1 MLNSLE
7 VIKEKF
13 KKIQYNS
20 PVILTYAILSLIVL
34 FIGFLT
40 GGMSNALLFSVYR
53 APLTNPLTFFRLFGY
68 VLGHAN
74 LNHYLAN
81 FLLILV
87 IGPVL
92 EEKYG
97 SVNLLLMI
105 LATAFVSGIAF
116 MIFNSQRAGLGASGI
131 LFMMILLSSFT
142 NMKHGMVPLT
152 FILIVV
158 LYFGRE
164 IYASIAIESNV
175 SHFGHIV
182 GGLCGAALGFY
193 INKLK
198 MEKETYS
205 DSTVVESKMEL

>member
-1 MLNSLE
+1 MDIFE
-7 VIKEKF
+7 VLKEKLR
-13 KKIQYNS
+13 KIQYNS

-34 FIGFLT
+34 FIGALT
-40 GGMSNALLFSVYR
+40 GGMSNFLLFSVYR
-53 APLTNPLTFFRLFGY
+53 APITNPLTFFRLFGS

-116 MIFNSQRAGLGASGI
+116 MIFNRHGAALGASGI

-164 IYASIAIESNV
+164 IYASITIDSNV

-193 INKLK
+193 INKLQ
-198 MEKETYS
+198 MEKETSS
-205 DSTVVESKMEL
+205 DSTDVESELEL